1 MNDDGVSDR
10 KVWAWTALFTVLIEA
25 VDTLTPDS
33 LNVGILYVGLVLLS
47 RWSRRRSFTY
57 FVAVVGSCFVLRG
70 LFAFSATDDLF
81 WVATANRFWVATV
94 NRLLVVLVIWMTAF
108 LCVLS
113 QRKEA
118 EDSRIEFERTRALA
132 ENEVLREAKESLER
146 KTQQLIA
153 TQEVA
158 FYTLAKMAELRDS
171 ETGQH
176 LERIR
181 AYSHILALELQQDP
195 TFKRVIDDRFL
206 SDLYRSSPLHDIGK
220 VAIPDAILRK
230 AGRLTDEEFDLMKR
244 HTIVGTAI
252 LEDAISHK
260 EGGEFF
266 EMAAVIAKC
275 HHERFDGTGYP
286 LGLSSRSI
294 PLVARIVAVAD
305 VFDALTSERHYKESY
320 SPEKA
325 REIILADSGRHFDP
339 VVVEAFERR
348 YEDFLHIQ
356 LRYPNKYTRIF
367 GITESLLAEVCK

>member
-1 MNDDGVSDR
+1 MALAMNDDVRSDR
-10 KVWAWTALFTVLIEA
+10 KIWAWTALLTVLIEA
-25 VDTLTPDS
+25 ADALTPD
-33 LNVGILYVGLVLLS
+33 LLHVGILYVGLVLLS
-47 RWSRRRSFTY
+47 RWSSRRSFTY
-57 FVAVVGSCFVLRG
+57 FVAAVGTCFVLRG
-70 LFAFSATDDLF
+70 LFAFAETETLF
-81 WVATANRFWVATV
+81 WVVAV
-94 NRLLVVLVIWMTAF
+94 NRLLIVSVIWMTAF

-118 EDSRIEFERTRALA
+118 EDSRIEFERARALA
-132 ENEVLREAKESLER
+132 ENEVLREAKESLEK

-181 AYSHILALELQQDP
+181 AYSHILALELQKDP
-195 TFKRVIDDRFL
+195 SFKSVIDDRFL
-206 SDLYRSSPLHDIGK
+206 NDLYRSSPLHDIGK

-230 AGRLTDEEFDLMKR
+230 AGKLTEEEYELMKR
-244 HTIVGTAI
+244 HTIVGAAI

-260 EGGEFF
+260 EGGDFF

-305 VFDALTSERHYKESY
+305 VFDALTSERHYKDSY

-325 REIILADSGRHFDP
+325 REIIVADAGRHFDP

-367 GITESLLAEVCK
+367 GITESLLAEICK